1 MRSFDGSNHDPQ
13 FMRCVHPRTD
23 AAPWETPAPLPP
35 WSTSTVRGRSTSTVR
50 TRAQH
55 PGAFGRAGGHDQMLA
70 RKAGICSRRT
80 ARHRG
85 TPRGSSARIRSA
97 SPQPGRS
104 SGSTRA
110 RLPLANEDARLRQL
124 LCSILRC
131 GPLSNAGKE
140 CGCSPSRCDGIIAEF
155 VRPGVKTSGHRSPKY
170 RNNGKSRRA
179 RAI

>member
-1 MRSFDGSNHDPQ
+1 MQCMRSFDGSNGDPQ
-13 FMRCVHPRTD
+13 FVRCVHPRTD

-85 TPRGSSARIRSA
+85 TPRGSSARMRSA
-97 SPQPGRS
+97 SPQQGAARLRLD
-104 SGSTRA
+104 SGSTPA
-110 RLPLANEDARLRQL
+110 REDA
-124 LCSILRC
+124 SWV
-131 GPLSNAGKE
+131 P
-140 CGCSPSRCDGIIAEF
+140 
-155 VRPGVKTSGHRSPKY
+155 
-170 RNNGKSRRA
+170 
-179 RAI
+179 